1 MSEAISFMKGIIRRF
16 AGNEYVLMVCMA
28 AVVGVLGGY
37 GAVGFRWLIGFFQG
51 LFFSQQ
57 GSEGILDAVNSLP
70 WYARLIP
77 PIIGGAIVGPM
88 VYFFAREAR
97 GHGVP
102 EVMEAVAL
110 KGGMIRRRVV
120 AVKTLASSITIGSGG
135 SAGQE
140 GPIIQIG
147 SGIGSAFG
155 RMIGVSADRM
165 RTLVA
170 CGAAAGIAATFN
182 APIAGAMFALE
193 IILGDFGIAAFTPI
207 VVSSVLATVI
217 SRVHLV
223 AFPAFIVP
231 QYSMVSLWEI
241 LTYSS
246 FGVVMGF
253 VGVLFTVTL
262 YKCEDFFNAIRIPP
276 YTKAAIGGAMVGC
289 VGIFIPHIYGV
300 GYDSISL
307 ALLGQIPWLLLL
319 SLVVIKI
326 LTTSVTIGSG
336 GSGGVFAPSLFIGAM
351 AGGAFGFLMQALFP
365 QVTAAQGAYSLAG
378 MGAMVSATTHGPI
391 TAILMLFEMTGD
403 YKMILPLMLS
413 CIISTVVA
421 SQLKRDSIYTLKL
434 TRRGVDIRAGK
445 DVNIMRSLLVKDAM
459 TRDVVSV
466 PANMPLKKLVRF
478 TLSSKHSS
486 FPLVD
491 EDGLLEG
498 IVTFQDFKDVVFEEG
513 LGDLVVA
520 KDLSPQEVITITGNE
535 NLDSAL
541 RKIGVRNIEQIP
553 VVDETNP
560 RKIVGILSRRDI
572 FTAYNKAVID
582 RSITAGGAAEADRDK
597 RRSAA

>member
-1 MSEAISFMKGIIRRF
+1 MPERASSIKTLVKRF
-16 AGNEYVLMVCMA
+16 TENEYALMVLMA

-37 GAVGFRWLIGFFQG
+37 GAVGFRWIIGFFQG
-51 LFFSQQ
+51 LFFAHN
-57 GSEGILDAVNSLP
+57 GSGVLDVIIGLP
-70 WYARLIP
+70 WYAKLLP
-77 PIIGGAIVGPM
+77 PVIGGIIVGPM
-88 VYFFAREAR
+88 VYFFAREAK

-110 KGGMIRRRVV
+110 KGGVIRKRVV
-120 AVKTLASSITIGSGG
+120 AVKTLASAVTIGSGG

-140 GPIIQIG
+140 GPIVQIG
-147 SGIGSAFG
+147 SGIGSVFG
-155 RMIGVSADRM
+155 RMAGVSADRL

-217 SRVHLV
+217 SRFHLG
-223 AFPAFIVP
+223 AFPAFMVP
-231 QYSMVSLWEI
+231 PYAMASTWEI
-241 LTYSS
+241 LTYLV
-246 FGVVMGF
+246 FGIIMGIA
-253 VGVLFTVTL
+253 GVAFTTAL
-262 YKCEDFFNAIRIPP
+262 YKVEDLFDAVRIPG
-276 YTKAAIGGAMVGC
+276 YTKAAVGGALVGC
-289 VGIFIPHIYGV
+289 IGIFLPHIFGV
-300 GYDSISL
+300 GYDTISL
-307 ALLGQIPWLLLL
+307 ALLGQIPWILLL
-319 SLVVIKI
+319 SLALVKI
-326 LTTSVTIGSG
+326 LATSITIGSG

-351 AGGAFGFLMQALFP
+351 TGGAFGYLMQAFFP
-365 QVTAAQGAYSLAG
+365 QVTAVPGAYSLVG

-403 YKMILPLMLS
+403 YKMILPLMLA

-421 SQLKRDSIYTLKL
+421 SQLKRDSIYTMKL
-434 TRRGVDIRAGK
+434 VRRGVDIRAGR
-445 DVNIMRSLLVKDAM
+445 DSNIMKSLLVKDAM
-459 TRDVVSV
+459 TEEVVTI
-466 PANMPLKKLVRF
+466 PANMPLKKLVKF
-478 TLSSKHSS
+478 TLSSRHSS

-520 KDLSPQEVITITGNE
+520 KELSPQEVITITKDE

-541 RKIGVRNIEQIP
+541 RKIGVKNIEQIP
-553 VVDETNP
+553 VVDEHNP
-560 RKIVGILSRRDI
+560 RKIIGILSRRDI
-572 FTAYNKAVID
+572 FAAYNKALID
-582 RSITAGGAAEADRDK
+582 RSLAGVGGGMARDRKDRD
-597 RRSAA
+597 AA

>member
-1 MSEAISFMKGIIRRF
+1 MKDIIRRF

-28 AVVGVLGGY
+28 AVIGVLGGY

-57 GSEGILDAVNSLP
+57 GSNSVLEAVLSLP

-77 PIIGGAIVGPM
+77 PIIGGAVVGPM

-110 KGGMIRRRVV
+110 KGGMIRKRVV
-120 AVKTLASSITIGSGG
+120 AIKTLASSITIGSGG

-140 GPIIQIG
+140 GPIVQIG
-147 SGIGSAFG
+147 SGIGSALG
-155 RMIGVSADRM
+155 RMAGVSADRM

-217 SRVHLV
+217 SRVHLG
-223 AFPAFIVP
+223 AFPAFLVP
-231 QYSMVSLWEI
+231 QYSMVSVWEI

-246 FGVVMGF
+246 FGIVMGI
-253 VGVLFTVTL
+253 VGVMFTVTL
-262 YKCEDFFNAIRIPP
+262 YKFEDLFDAIRIPP
-276 YTKAAIGGAMVGC
+276 YTKAAIGGAIVGC
-289 VGIFIPHIYGV
+289 TGIFLPHIFGV
-300 GYDSISL
+300 GYDAISL

-326 LTTSVTIGSG
+326 LATSVTIGSG

-351 AGGAFGFLMQALFP
+351 TGGAFGFVMQTLFP
-365 QVTAAQGAYSLAG
+365 QVTAAQGAYSLVG

-391 TAILMLFEMTGD
+391 TAILMLFEMTGG

-413 CIISTVVA
+413 CILSTVVA

-434 TRRGVDIRAGK
+434 ARRGVDIRAGK
-445 DVNIMRSLLVKDAM
+445 DVNVMKALLVRDAM
-459 TRDVVSV
+459 TRDVVTV
-466 PANMPLKKLVRF
+466 PADMPLKKLVRF

-491 EDGLLEG
+491 KDGLLEG

-520 KDLSPQEVITITGNE
+520 KELSPQEVITITGNE

-541 RKIGVRNIEQIP
+541 RKIGVKNIEQIP
-553 VVDETNP
+553 VVDELNP

-572 FTAYNKAVID
+572 FTAYNKAIID
-582 RSITAGGAAEADRDK
+582 RSITAGGAAKSDRNK

>member
-1 MSEAISFMKGIIRRF
+1 MPQETPPIKGLVRRF
-16 AGNEYVLMVCMA
+16 ADNEYALMVFMA
-28 AVVGVLGGY
+28 AAVGILGGY
-37 GAVGFRWLIGFFQG
+37 GAVGFRWLIGFFQS
-51 LFFSQQ
+51 LFFAHN
-57 GSEGILDAVNSLP
+57 GSGVLDVILRLP
-70 WYARLIP
+70 WYAKLVP
-77 PIIGGAIVGPM
+77 PIIGGAVVGPLI
-88 VYFFAREAR
+88 YFFAREAK

-110 KGGMIRRRVV
+110 KGGVIRKRVA
-120 AVKTLASSITIGSGG
+120 AVKTLASAITIGSGG

-140 GPIIQIG
+140 GPIVQIG

-155 RMIGVSADRM
+155 RAVGISADRL

-217 SRVHLV
+217 SRFHLG

-231 QYSMVSLWEI
+231 QYSMASIWEI
-241 LTYSS
+241 FTYSL
-246 FGVVMGF
+246 FGIIMG
-253 VGVLFTVTL
+253 VAGVAFTMTL
-262 YKCEDFFNAIRIPP
+262 YKVEDLFDSVRIPE
-276 YTKAAIGGAMVGC
+276 YTKAAFGGAMVGC
-289 VGIFIPHIYGV
+289 IGVFLPYIYGV
-300 GYDSISL
+300 GYDTISL
-307 ALLGQIPWLLLL
+307 ALLGQLPWFLLF
-319 SLVVIKI
+319 SLAVIKI
-326 LTTSVTIGSG
+326 LATSVTIGSG
-336 GSGGVFAPSLFIGAM
+336 GSGGIFAPSLFIGAM
-351 AGGAFGFLMQALFP
+351 AGGAFGYLMQTFLP
-365 QVTAAQGAYSLAG
+365 QVTGAPGAYSLVG

-421 SQLKRDSIYTLKL
+421 SQLKRDSIYTMKL
-434 TRRGVDIRAGK
+434 ARRGVDIRAGK
-445 DVNIMRSLLVKDAM
+445 DANIMRALLVKDAM
-459 TRDVVSV
+459 TEEVVTV
-466 PANMPLKKLVRF
+466 PANMPLKKLVKF
-478 TLSSKHSS
+478 TLASKHSS

-491 EDGLLEG
+491 DHGLLEG

-520 KDLSPQEVITITGNE
+520 KELSPQDVITITRNE

-541 RKIGVRNIEQIP
+541 RKIGVKNIEQIP
-553 VVDETNP
+553 VVDEYNP
-560 RKIVGILSRRDI
+560 RKIIGILSRRDI
-572 FTAYNKAVID
+572 FAAYNKALID
-582 RSITAGGAAEADRDK
+582 RSLAGGGMSGAQGRKDK
-597 RRSAA
+597 SAA

>member
-1 MSEAISFMKGIIRRF
+1 MKDIIRRF

-28 AVVGVLGGY
+28 AVIGVLGGY
-37 GAVGFRWLIGFFQG
+37 GAVGFRSLIGFFQG

-57 GSEGILDAVNSLP
+57 GSNNVLEAVLSLP

-77 PIIGGAIVGPM
+77 PIIGGAVVGPM

-110 KGGMIRRRVV
+110 KGGMIRKRVV
-120 AVKTLASSITIGSGG
+120 AIKTLASSITIGSGG

-140 GPIIQIG
+140 GPIVQIG
-147 SGIGSAFG
+147 SGIGSALG
-155 RMIGVSADRM
+155 RMAGVSADRM

-217 SRVHLV
+217 SRVHLG
-223 AFPAFIVP
+223 AFPAFLVP
-231 QYSMVSLWEI
+231 QYSMVSVWEI

-246 FGVVMGF
+246 FGIVMGI
-253 VGVLFTVTL
+253 VGVMFTVTL
-262 YKCEDFFNAIRIPP
+262 YKFEDLFDAIRIPP
-276 YTKAAIGGAMVGC
+276 YTKAAIGGAIVGC
-289 VGIFIPHIYGV
+289 TGIFLPHIFGV
-300 GYDSISL
+300 GYDAISL

-326 LTTSVTIGSG
+326 LATSVTIGSG

-351 AGGAFGFLMQALFP
+351 TGGAFGFVMQTLFP
-365 QVTAAQGAYSLAG
+365 QVTAAQGAYSLVG

-391 TAILMLFEMTGD
+391 TAILMLFEMTGG

-434 TRRGVDIRAGK
+434 ARRGVDIRAGK
-445 DVNIMRSLLVKDAM
+445 DVNVMKALLVRDAM
-459 TRDVVSV
+459 TRDVVTV
-466 PANMPLKKLVRF
+466 PADMPLKKLVRF

-491 EDGLLEG
+491 KDGLLEG

-520 KDLSPQEVITITGNE
+520 KELSPQEVITITGNE

-541 RKIGVRNIEQIP
+541 RKIGVKNIEQIP
-553 VVDETNP
+553 VVDELNP

-572 FTAYNKAVID
+572 FTAYNKAIID
-582 RSITAGGAAEADRDK
+582 RSITAGDAAKSDRNK